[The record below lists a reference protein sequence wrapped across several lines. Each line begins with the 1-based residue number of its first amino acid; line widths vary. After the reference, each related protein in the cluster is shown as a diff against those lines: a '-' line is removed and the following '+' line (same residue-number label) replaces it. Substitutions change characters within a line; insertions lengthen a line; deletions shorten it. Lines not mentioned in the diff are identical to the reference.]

1 MPASG
6 EYYPHKKCLSFS
18 PEKADCSLCLQA
30 PNSKVFLGTREC
42 GVTSDPFVVPSSER
56 PIHEWTRQN
65 HHGFLWQRRKQAMA
79 VAQADHHAVLLLRS
93 FGMSKFPSNHPR
105 PVYQLYQ
112 SCLESALPWIDYVDI
127 LASKSLPS
135 LAPTGKGQFS
145 FQSQRR
151 AVPNNIQ
158 TTIQLCSS
166 CTLVR
171 LCSKS
176 FKLGFSSTWIENFQM
191 YKLGLEKAEEPEIKL
206 PTFVGL

>member
-1 MPASG
+1 M
-6 EYYPHKKCLSFS
+6 CWSFS
-18 PEKADCSLCLQA
+18 PEKAGYSLCLQV
-30 PNSKVFLGTREC
+30 PNSKAFLGTWDC
-42 GVTSDPFVVPSSER
+42 GVTSDPFVVPSSE
-56 PIHEWTRQN
+56 WTRQN
-65 HHGFLWQRRKQAMA
+65 HHGLLWQRRKQIMA
-79 VAQADHHAVLLLRS
+79 VAPADHHAVPLLCS
-93 FGMSKFPSNHPR
+93 SGMSKFPSNHPR
-105 PVYQLYQ
+105 PVHHLCQ
-112 SCLESALPWIDYVDI
+112 SCLESALPWINHVDI

-145 FQSQRR
+145 FQSLRR
-151 AVPNNIQ
+151 PVPKNVQ
-158 TTIQLCSS
+158 TTIQLCSF